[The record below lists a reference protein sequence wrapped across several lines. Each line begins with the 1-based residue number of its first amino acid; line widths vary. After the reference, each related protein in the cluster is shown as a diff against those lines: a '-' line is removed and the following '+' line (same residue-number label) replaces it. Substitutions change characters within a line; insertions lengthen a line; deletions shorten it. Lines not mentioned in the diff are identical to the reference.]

1 MEYAYQ
7 FRIYP
12 NKEQENLIQRTFG
25 CCRFV
30 YNHYLDLR
38 KKAYE
43 ENGVTVNAYECMR
56 DLVLLKNQ
64 YPWLKEVD
72 STALQASVQALDTA
86 YKNFFRRV
94 KQGGNPG
101 YPNFKSKRNSS
112 QSYKSKRVGEN
123 IRIVGSKVRLPK
135 LGLVKCRI
143 SKPLQGRI
151 ISATV
156 SQRPSG
162 KYYVSICCT
171 DVDIAPMPETG
182 TVCGVDLGVKD
193 FATTSDGLKFSA
205 NDNLRKSEQRLVRLQ
220 RQLSRKPKGSSNREK
235 ARQKVAVL
243 HEKVAN
249 QRKDYI
255 HKTTTALVR
264 TYDVICIEDLAPAN
278 MVKNHSLA
286 KSIEDASF
294 GEFRRQLE
302 YKASWYGKEV
312 LTVDRFFP
320 SSQLCSSCGTQN
332 PAVKDLSVRE
342 WKCPVCGVLHDRDV
356 NAAINILHEGL
367 CQHA

>member
-12 NKEQENLIQRTFG
+12 NREQENLIQRTFG

-38 KKAYE
+38 QKAYA
-43 ENGVTVNAYECMR
+43 ENGADVNVYECMR

-64 YPWLKEVD
+64 HPWLKEVD
-72 STALQASVQALDTA
+72 STALQASVQALDAA
-86 YKNFFRRV
+86 YQNFFRRV

-101 YPNFKSKRNSS
+101 YPKLKSKRNPS

-123 IRIVGSKVRLPK
+123 IRIVGSKIRLPK

-143 SKPLQGRI
+143 SKPVQGRI

-162 KYYVSICCT
+162 RYYVSICCT
-171 DVDIAPMPETG
+171 DVDITPLPKADA
-182 TVCGVDLGVKD
+182 VCGVDLGIKD
-193 FATTSDGLKFSA
+193 YAATSDGHKFSA
-205 NDNLRKSEQRLVRLQ
+205 NDNLRKAEQRLARLQ
-220 RQLSRKPKGSSNREK
+220 RQLSRKPKGSNNREK

-249 QRKDYI
+249 QRRDYI

-264 TYDVICIEDLAPAN
+264 AYDVICIEDLAPAN
-278 MVKNHSLA
+278 MVKNHHLA

-302 YKASWYGKEV
+302 YKAGWYGKEV
-312 LTVDRFFP
+312 RIIDRFFP
-320 SSQLCSSCGTQN
+320 SSQLCSNCGTQN
-332 PAVKDLSVRE
+332 PAVKDLSVRK
-342 WKCPVCGVLHDRDV
+342 WKCPVCGAIQDRDA
-356 NAAINILHEGL
+356 NAAINILREGVR
-367 CQHA
+367 QHT